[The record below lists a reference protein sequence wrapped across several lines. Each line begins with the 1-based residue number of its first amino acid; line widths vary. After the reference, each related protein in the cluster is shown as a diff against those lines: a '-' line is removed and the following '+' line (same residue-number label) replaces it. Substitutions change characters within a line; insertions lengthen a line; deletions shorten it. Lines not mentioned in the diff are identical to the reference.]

1 MSRLFWSS
9 LIFFCFLRNTKIDG
23 SVGNWAKSSTN
34 SKEPQRSNLSID
46 FCKHVFHGP
55 LSKTSFSYSE
65 ETKMYV
71 ITSPDNPLKFQNQ
84 SYYWD
89 GHYVKTDKNST
100 TCSYIIDSKSEELNK
115 VIFDNNTK
123 PWRLLFECDE
133 SLSCCELECC
143 DLKRAFVALVVL
155 LIVGVCGLILM
166 CLSAKWRSEYNRKK
180 ALLRNFQVV
189 YRYQSNIPPPQA
201 LPLPETQQYV
211 NPPNNSIFGSAFTI
225 NSPYGIRTV

>member
-1 MSRLFWSS
+1 MNVVDKI
-9 LIFFCFLRNTKIDG
+9 IFI
-23 SVGNWAKSSTN
+23 
-34 SKEPQRSNLSID
+34 P
-46 FCKHVFHGP
+46 
-55 LSKTSFSYSE
+55 
-65 ETKMYV
+65 
-71 ITSPDNPLKFQNQ
+71 
-84 SYYWD
+84 
-89 GHYVKTDKNST
+89 
-100 TCSYIIDSKSEELNK
+100 
-115 VIFDNNTK
+115 
-123 PWRLLFECDE
+123 
-133 SLSCCELECC
+133 
-143 DLKRAFVALVVL
+143 RAFVALVVL